1 MIEPK
6 KKLKNKR
13 LNKMEDK
20 IKILLDVGVFNQ
32 ATTASSDCGIQI
44 REYHSLIRVLLE
56 LF

>member
-6 KKLKNKR
+6 KKLKNKS

-20 IKILLDVGVFNQ
+20 IKIRLDVGVFNQ

-44 REYHSLIRVLLE
+44 REFFSYSPK
-56 LF
+56 